1 MGFIRNQEIRL
12 AAGLL
17 ARQYQNQG
25 LPVPVES
32 ELKRQAAVVV
42 DQAHAIAKARGRN
55 LLEILKELIA
65 DIRRR

>member
-1 MGFIRNQEIRL
+1 MGIIRNQEIRM

-17 ARQYQNQG
+17 RRRYQNQG

-32 ELKRQAAVVV
+32 ELNRQASAVV

-55 LLEILKELIA
+55 ILDILKELIA